1 MNAQTS
7 QYQEQARAAYKRKDY
22 AKALE
27 LFNRAIGR
35 SPSVQLYD
43 NRAACHERLEDL
55 QAALKDS
62 KKTIQLAKEDP
73 TGYVRAGKI
82 LVNMERKSVALEI
95 YALGLKNV
103 KHVGQGFEVCNY
115 NANLHCTHLK
125 SCSGSQEG
133 PSGTHDRIVTS
144 EKRRSFDCAPS
155 RACRADPR
163 VPELQ
168 TAHEDMLSVEG
179 VGAVHP
185 SHAQPMASS

>member
-7 QYQEQARAAYKRKDY
+7 LYQEQARAAYKRKDY

-62 KKTIQLAKEDP
+62 KRTIQLAREDP

-82 LVNMERKSVALEI
+82 LVKMDRKSVALEI
-95 YALGLKNV
+95 YELGLKNV
-103 KHVGQGFEVCNY
+103 KHVGQGFEVSNHNTCRCY
-115 NANLHCTHLK
+115 TLLT
-125 SCSGSQEG
+125 SYSGSQKG
-133 PSGTHDRIVTS
+133 PSSAHDRAVAS
-144 EKRRSFDCAPS
+144 EKRRSSDCATS
-155 RACRADPR
+155 RACRAD
-163 VPELQ
+163 
-168 TAHEDMLSVEG
+168 S
-179 VGAVHP
+179 
-185 SHAQPMASS
+185 

>member
-62 KKTIQLAKEDP
+62 KRTIQLAREDP

-82 LVNMERKSVALEI
+82 LVKMDRKSVALEI
-95 YALGLKNV
+95 YELGLKNV
-103 KHVGQGFEVCNY
+103 KHVGQGFEVSNHNTCRCY
-115 NANLHCTHLK
+115 TPLT
-125 SCSGSQEG
+125 SYSGSQKG
-133 PSGTHDRIVTS
+133 PSSAHDRAVAS
-144 EKRRSFDCAPS
+144 EKRRSSDCATS
-155 RACRADPR
+155 RACRADP
-163 VPELQ
+163 
-168 TAHEDMLSVEG
+168 
-179 VGAVHP
+179 
-185 SHAQPMASS
+185 

>member
-43 NRAACHERLEDL
+43 NRAACQEKLGDL

-62 KKTIQLAKEDP
+62 KKTIQLAREDP

-82 LVNMERKSVALEI
+82 LLKMERKSVALEI
-95 YALGLKNV
+95 YAMGLKNV
-103 KHVGQGFEVCNY
+103 KHVGQGFEVSN
-115 NANLHCTHLK
+115 HTF
-125 SCSGSQEG
+125 
-133 PSGTHDRIVTS
+133 R
-144 EKRRSFDCAPS
+144 
-155 RACRADPR
+155 
-163 VPELQ
+163 
-168 TAHEDMLSVEG
+168 
-179 VGAVHP
+179 
-185 SHAQPMASS
+185 

>member
-22 AKALE
+22 TKALE

-62 KKTIQLAKEDP
+62 KKTIQLAREDP

-82 LVNMERKSVALEI
+82 LVKMERKSVAMEI
-95 YALGLKNV
+95 YELGLKNV
-103 KHVGQGFEVCNY
+103 KHVGQGFEVSKTVTRSHFPRLTSY
-115 NANLHCTHLK
+115 
-125 SCSGSQEG
+125 SDSQKG
-133 PSGTHDRIVTS
+133 PSSAYDRTVAS
-144 EKRRSFDCAPS
+144 EKRRSAYCAPS

-163 VPELQ
+163 VLEFQ
-168 TAHEDMLSVEG
+168 TAHEDMPSVEG
-179 VGAVHP
+179 MGAVCS
-185 SHAQPMASS
+185 SHAQSLASS

>member
-43 NRAACHERLEDL
+43 NRAACQERLGDL

-62 KKTIQLAKEDP
+62 KKTIQLAREDP

-82 LVNMERKSVALEI
+82 LVKMERKSVALEI
-95 YALGLKNV
+95 YAMGLKNV
-103 KHVGQGFEVCNY
+103 KHVGQGFEVSNY
-115 NANLHCTHLK
+115 VSRRHYDQLTLSA
-125 SCSGSQEG
+125 GSQKG
-133 PSGTHDRIVTS
+133 
-144 EKRRSFDCAPS
+144 
-155 RACRADPR
+155 
-163 VPELQ
+163 
-168 TAHEDMLSVEG
+168 
-179 VGAVHP
+179 
-185 SHAQPMASS
+185 SS